1 VKTAKQS
8 PKRPKKVAQ
17 PPGGKPAERSVPA
30 AASTAPPPGR
40 RGPKVDVEQTARRKR
55 EIIHRAAALFDK
67 VGYHGVNMNMIAEAA
82 GLKKPTLYHYI
93 SGKDEILFGLHEL
106 MIGTLQRNTDARL
119 AAGAD
124 TMEILRGVVVDV
136 FKLIH
141 DYPGF
146 VRAFFEHFRELSH
159 PQRAQIAIK
168 RDAFIAVILGVIK
181 KAMAEGILNKADPRL
196 TANCLFSVCNW
207 AYQWYRPNKDPAPE
221 ELADQ
226 CWNII
231 RRGLAAR

>member
-1 VKTAKQS
+1 MKTAKQS
-8 PKRPKKVAQ
+8 PKRPKKVSQ

-30 AASTAPPPGR
+30 AASTPQPPGR

-106 MIGTLQRNTDARL
+106 MIGTLQKNTDARL

-124 TMEILRGVVVDV
+124 AMEVLRGVVVDV

-159 PQRAQIAIK
+159 PQRAEIAIK

-181 KAMAEGILNKADPRL
+181 KAMADGTINKADPRL
-196 TANCLFSVCNW
+196 TANCLFSIGNW

-226 CWNII
+226 CWTIF

>member
-1 VKTAKQS
+1 MKTAKRS
-8 PKRPKKVAQ
+8 LKRPKKASQ
-17 PPGGKPAERSVPA
+17 PLGGKPAERSVSA
-30 AASTAPPPGR
+30 GSTPPPGR

-106 MIGTLQRNTDARL
+106 MIGTLQKNTDARL
-119 AAGAD
+119 ASGAD

-159 PQRAQIAIK
+159 PQRAEIAIK

-196 TANCLFSVCNW
+196 TANCLFSICNW
-207 AYQWYRPNKDPAPE
+207 AYQWYRPSKDPAPE

>member
-1 VKTAKQS
+1 MKTAKR
-8 PKRPKKVAQ
+8 PLKRQKKASQ
-17 PPGGKPAERSVPA
+17 RPGDKPAGRSASAGSAPRPPGK
-30 AASTAPPPGR
+30 
-40 RGPKVDVEQTARRKR
+40 RGPKVDVEQTARRKH

-106 MIGTLQRNTDARL
+106 MIGTLQKHTDARL
-119 AAGAD
+119 ADGAD
-124 TMEILRGVVVDV
+124 AMEVLRGVVVDV
-136 FKLIH
+136 FQLIH

-159 PQRAQIAIK
+159 PQRAEIAIK

-181 KAMAEGILNKADPRL
+181 KAMAEGTINKADPRL
-196 TANCLFSVCNW
+196 TAMCIFSIGNW

-226 CWNII
+226 CWTIF